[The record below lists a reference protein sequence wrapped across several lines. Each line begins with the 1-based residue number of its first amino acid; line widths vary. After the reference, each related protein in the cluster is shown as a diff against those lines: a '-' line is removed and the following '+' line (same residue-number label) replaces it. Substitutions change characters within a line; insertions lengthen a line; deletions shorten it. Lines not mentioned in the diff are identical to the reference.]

1 MKKRDNQK
9 ADQKANER
17 ASQRASQKHKDGDE
31 LWQVVARTVNPMPQD
46 TILPTSDALASL
58 ALKKVPKKATTKAK
72 SVSSAVAA
80 SPSASI
86 SGMNGLSR
94 HNVKSDLKPADLAAE
109 KVSGISRTDAKRIKS
124 GQVSPTARLDLHG
137 LTSPNARSALRRFI
151 AEKQRDRH
159 QHVLVITGKG
169 TAGKGVIRQSLPQWL
184 DEPPL
189 SEQVVAFHPAKPKD
203 GGLGAWYI
211 KLRQLP

>member
-1 MKKRDNQK
+1 MKKRNNQK
-9 ADQKANER
+9 ANQKASQKAN
-17 ASQRASQKHKDGDE
+17 QKDKDGDA
-31 LWQVVARTVNPMPQD
+31 LWQDVVRTINPMPQD
-46 TILPTSDALASL
+46 TVLPNPDALASL
-58 ALKKVPKKATTKAK
+58 VLKKAPKKATTKAK
-72 SVSSAVAA
+72 SVSSALAA
-80 SPSASI
+80 FPSASI

-94 HNVKSDLKPADLAAE
+94 HNIKSELKPADLAAE

-211 KLRQLP
+211 KLRQIP